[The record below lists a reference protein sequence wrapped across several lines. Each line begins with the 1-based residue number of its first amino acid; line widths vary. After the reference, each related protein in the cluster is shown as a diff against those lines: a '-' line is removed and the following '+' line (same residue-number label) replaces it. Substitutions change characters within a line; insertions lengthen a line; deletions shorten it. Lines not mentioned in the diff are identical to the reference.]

1 MSNYTY
7 QFNRQED
14 VAPTGGI
21 VAEDIS
27 TTLRGEDPTLD
38 QVLSG
43 LSSFVPACGFNL
55 NGSGIGV
62 VASE

>member
-1 MSNYTY
+1 MSDYTY

-14 VAPTGGI
+14 IDPTGGL
-21 VAEDIS
+21 VAEDIC
-27 TTLRGEDPTLD
+27 TTIRGADPTLD